1 MVPSKSENRK
11 EIPEFV
17 QKHIKEG
24 AILHSDKSKGFS
36 VLNECY
42 KDIEGNPV
50 KKYKYTLWQ
59 EKSDK
64 EKNPMKWL
72 HTPVSNLKD
81 EIKGIYH
88 GIPPKFLNMYIAEY
102 TWRYNHRG
110 IRSNKEKDENTL
122 IKGYRVQTRCFK
134 EHVRKIQ
141 LNLYFKSLYDKF
153 IMKEMVYQV

>member
-11 EIPEFV
+11 EILEFV

-72 HTPVSNLKD
+72 HTLVSNLKD

-110 IRSNKEKDENTL
+110 IRSNKEKM
-122 IKGYRVQTRCFK
+122 
-134 EHVRKIQ
+134 KI
-141 LNLYFKSLYDKF
+141 LLSKAIECKPDVLKNMLEKYS
-153 IMKEMVYQV
+153 